1 MKILLITPFDAG
13 GSKIQLCRGINKFTD
28 HKCRFIAQARESF
41 TYPYDIIIKE
51 GGTEKTDR
59 LAQSAD
65 VFIFFLRDY
74 TYSMLPMVW
83 EHYLDG
89 KKVLFNKNSS
99 KLEYPDDSFYEAHN
113 IKLWTHWAGAD
124 PDYDWCPVFRPI
136 SKLKPRLKKY
146 GWSILLGQSP
156 SDPNRKNT
164 KELVQVYDSLLEEG
178 WDIDLSL
185 LTGMD
190 YAEMIKEK
198 NKWHIA
204 FDNFQDGHEGGAGW
218 EALAMGI
225 PCMTNLKKEQDE
237 AIKKW
242 GDESQPFT
250 MAKDKPQLKKCLEEF
265 LENRIY
271 LKEKSEDLRVW
282 MEKYMSEERILN
294 RLFDI
299 IEDTKT
305 FRR

>member
-1 MKILLITPFDAG
+1 MKILLIAPFDAG

-28 HKCRFIAQARESF
+28 HKCRFIAQTKESF
-41 TYPYDIIIKE
+41 TYPHDIIIKE
-51 GGTEKTDR
+51 DGAEKTDR
-59 LAQSAD
+59 LARSAD
-65 VFIFFLRDY
+65 VFMFFLRDH
-74 TYSMLPMVW
+74 TYPMLPMVW

-99 KLEYPDDSFYEAHN
+99 KLEYPDDSFYGAHN
-113 IKLWTHWAGAD
+113 IKLWTHKAD
-124 PDYDWCPVFRPI
+124 EEPDYNWCPVFRPI
-136 SKLKPRLKKY
+136 SKLKPRQKRFERC
-146 GWSILLGQSP
+146 ILLGQSP

-164 KELVQVYDSLLEEG
+164 QELSEVYDTLVEEG

-190 YAEMIKEK
+190 YKDMIEEK
-198 NKWHIA
+198 SKWHVA

-225 PCMTNLKKEQDE
+225 PCMTNLKKEQNE

-242 GDESQPFT
+242 GDGSQPFIVT
-250 MAKDKPQLKKCLEEF
+250 SDKARLKYSLESFLTNRKYLETKSKDIRE
-265 LENRIY
+265 
-271 LKEKSEDLRVW
+271 W

-299 IEDTKT
+299 INDTQE